1 MDALMPQLLTAALL
15 NLVVAAVALVLFTD
29 WRIRLA
35 ALAVQYAASALL
47 LSQAVIVEVALV
59 RAMVGGLVV
68 AILFITARQ
77 YAFGQAPMAAAQE
90 TDPAVNVTARRTDVP
105 TGLPFRLMAA
115 LMFVIAAV
123 YLAGQPITLLPGLE
137 VVPSVHIASYL
148 LMALGLL
155 NLGLS
160 EEPMRAGTGLLTFM
174 MGFGLFY
181 AEVEPSLAVI
191 ALLAA
196 SEFGVALAVSYLT
209 VLQFNRGA
217 EAAE

>member
-29 WRIRLA
+29 WRVRLA

-47 LSQAVIVEVALV
+47 LSQAVIVEVAMV
-59 RAMVGGLVV
+59 RALVGGLVV
-68 AILFITARQ
+68 AILFITGRQ
-77 YAFGQAPMAAAQE
+77 YAFGQATIATADD
-90 TDPAVNVTARRTDVP
+90 THPAVGVPARRTDVP